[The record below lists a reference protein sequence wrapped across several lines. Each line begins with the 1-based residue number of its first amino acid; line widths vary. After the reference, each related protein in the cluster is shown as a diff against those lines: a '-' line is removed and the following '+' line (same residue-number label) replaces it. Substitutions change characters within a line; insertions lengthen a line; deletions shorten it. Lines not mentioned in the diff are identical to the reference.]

1 MFIVRCM
8 SAFAL
13 KRALFTLSL
22 YKVRFEARSDGE
34 DRSTT
39 ILVVDEERRN
49 GDLRMAEMAFQMEF
63 HQARMMACPEC
74 YDKGEEVC
82 GHLVF
87 DASIDYDY

>member
-1 MFIVRCM
+1 
-8 SAFAL
+8 
-13 KRALFTLSL
+13 
-22 YKVRFEARSDGE
+22 
-34 DRSTT
+34 
-39 ILVVDEERRN
+39 LVVDEERRN

-87 DASIDYDY
+87 DASINYDY